1 MEKTYNPALIQRT
14 QRYMETH
21 SISQNQFAAKVNLS
35 SAALSSYLNQK
46 YKGSVEAVERQLREF
61 FKLDEEAEAAAEKTA
76 SLLPRAAYVP
86 TSISEDVCQS
96 IRFAQLEHCMVVLH
110 GDAGVGK
117 SKGAQKF
124 LRDHPTNAVGISI
137 TPSTGTLNGSI
148 KLLARAL
155 RVPECRNKMDQM
167 MALRS
172 RLDGTNWVIVID
184 EAQHLKYAALEEI
197 RSLTDDNPMTGEHG
211 VGVVLIGNSE
221 VYSRLQGRQQAQ
233 FAQLF
238 SRIRMQR
245 EYTTRK
251 VKEDDVRKLFPVL
264 AEQDARK
271 EMDFLLSVCRSPWGI
286 RGAMNLYT
294 NAASANDVGYEN
306 LYRMAAHMG
315 IGMLDWLKPILGDGY
330 NEEIDNKI
338 AAEINKGFVAKADY
352 DAAKDAQRT
361 AAEALADANKALAEY
376 KDTDIDGLRKSAEE
390 WQAKAEQAEKDADA
404 RVAAVQFDAKLDSAI
419 AAAHGRSGKAIR
431 ALLDLD
437 ALRGSEDPDKD
448 IPAALSALQKDSGYM
463 FDTEETPPPYAA
475 GTGRTAMTTDNSDS
489 ALRKAMGLPME

>member
-46 YKGSVEAVERQLREF
+46 YKGSVEAVERQLSEF

-264 AEQDARK
+264 AEQDARNAHVQRLH
-271 EMDFLLSVCRSPWGI
+271 DRLLASLQQYSLVRVNSPAHAVPHIVNVSVTGVKGTRFQQALSEQGVCVSVKSACSSDGLPSKAVFAVSRD
-286 RGAMNLYT
+286 RR
-294 NAASANDVGYEN
+294 NALSSWRISISHLTTDA
-306 LYRMAAHMG
+306 
-315 IGMLDWLKPILGDGY
+315 
-330 NEEIDNKI
+330 EID
-338 AAEINKGFVAKADY
+338 GF
-352 DAAKDAQRT
+352 
-361 AAEALADANKALAEY
+361 L
-376 KDTDIDGLRKSAEE
+376 
-390 WQAKAEQAEKDADA
+390 QA
-404 RVAAVQFDAKLDSAI
+404 
-419 AAAHGRSGKAIR
+419 
-431 ALLDLD
+431 
-437 ALRGSEDPDKD
+437 
-448 IPAALSALQKDSGYM
+448 
-463 FDTEETPPPYAA
+463 FDTCYKTLTNKE
-475 GTGRTAMTTDNSDS
+475 N
-489 ALRKAMGLPME
+489 

>member
-1 MEKTYNPALIQRT
+1 
-14 QRYMETH
+14 
-21 SISQNQFAAKVNLS
+21 
-35 SAALSSYLNQK
+35 
-46 YKGSVEAVERQLREF
+46 
-61 FKLDEEAEAAAEKTA
+61 
-76 SLLPRAAYVP
+76 
-86 TSISEDVCQS
+86 
-96 IRFAQLEHCMVVLH
+96 MVVLH

-124 LRDHPTNAVGISI
+124 LHDHPTNAVGISI

-197 RSLTDDNPMTGEHG
+197 RSLTDDNPMTVEHG

-221 VYSRLQGRQQAQ
+221 VYSRLQGRQQSQ

-294 NAASANDVGYEN
+294 NAASANDVSYEN

-315 IGMLDWLKPILGDGY
+315 IGMLG
-330 NEEIDNKI
+330 
-338 AAEINKGFVAKADY
+338 
-352 DAAKDAQRT
+352 
-361 AAEALADANKALAEY
+361 
-376 KDTDIDGLRKSAEE
+376 
-390 WQAKAEQAEKDADA
+390 
-404 RVAAVQFDAKLDSAI
+404 AV
-419 AAAHGRSGKAIR
+419 
-431 ALLDLD
+431 
-437 ALRGSEDPDKD
+437 
-448 IPAALSALQKDSGYM
+448 
-463 FDTEETPPPYAA
+463 
-475 GTGRTAMTTDNSDS
+475 
-489 ALRKAMGLPME
+489 

>member
-46 YKGSVEAVERQLREF
+46 YKGSVEAVERQLSEF

-294 NAASANDVGYEN
+294 NAASAN
-306 LYRMAAHMG
+306 
-315 IGMLDWLKPILGDGY
+315 
-330 NEEIDNKI
+330 
-338 AAEINKGFVAKADY
+338 
-352 DAAKDAQRT
+352 
-361 AAEALADANKALAEY
+361 KALAEY
-376 KDTDIDGLRKSAEE
+376 KDADIDGLRKSAEE

-419 AAAHGRSGKAIR
+419 AAAHGRSSKAIR

-437 ALRGSEDPDKD
+437 TLRGSDDPDKD
-448 IPAALSALQKDSGYM
+448 ISAALAALQKDSGYM
-463 FDTEETPPPYAA
+463 FDAGETPPPYAV
-475 GTGRTAMTTDNSDS
+475 GTGRTAMTADNSDS

>member
-46 YKGSVEAVERQLREF
+46 YKGSVEAVERQLSEF

-96 IRFAQLEHCMVVLH
+96 IRFSQLEHCMVVLH

-251 VKEDDVRKLFPVL
+251 VKESHRGRDDNGW
-264 AEQDARK
+264 QCH
-271 EMDFLLSVCRSPWGI
+271 LLRHRDLSGTAGVQSFRFQRLPLCTGVCGEPANLTDRTGQLPQYAGRIGAVSRSGHH
-286 RGAMNLYT
+286 RGAC
-294 NAASANDVGYEN
+294 ACC
-306 LYRMAAHMG
+306 
-315 IGMLDWLKPILGDGY
+315 KPKPYDR
-330 NEEIDNKI
+330 
-338 AAEINKGFVAKADY
+338 AD
-352 DAAKDAQRT
+352 
-361 AAEALADANKALAEY
+361 L
-376 KDTDIDGLRKSAEE
+376 
-390 WQAKAEQAEKDADA
+390 
-404 RVAAVQFDAKLDSAI
+404 
-419 AAAHGRSGKAIR
+419 
-431 ALLDLD
+431 
-437 ALRGSEDPDKD
+437 
-448 IPAALSALQKDSGYM
+448 
-463 FDTEETPPPYAA
+463 
-475 GTGRTAMTTDNSDS
+475 
-489 ALRKAMGLPME
+489 

>member
-46 YKGSVEAVERQLREF
+46 YKGSVEAVERQLSEF

-264 AEQDARK
+264 DEQNARK
-271 EMDFLLSVCRSPWGI
+271 ELDFLLSVCRSPWGI

-294 NAASANDVGYEN
+294 NAASANDVSYEN

-315 IGMLDWLKPILGDGY
+315 IGMLG
-330 NEEIDNKI
+330 
-338 AAEINKGFVAKADY
+338 
-352 DAAKDAQRT
+352 
-361 AAEALADANKALAEY
+361 
-376 KDTDIDGLRKSAEE
+376 
-390 WQAKAEQAEKDADA
+390 
-404 RVAAVQFDAKLDSAI
+404 AV
-419 AAAHGRSGKAIR
+419 
-431 ALLDLD
+431 
-437 ALRGSEDPDKD
+437 
-448 IPAALSALQKDSGYM
+448 
-463 FDTEETPPPYAA
+463 
-475 GTGRTAMTTDNSDS
+475 
-489 ALRKAMGLPME
+489 

>member
-46 YKGSVEAVERQLREF
+46 YKGSVEAVERQLSEF

-221 VYSRLQGRQQAQ
+221 VYSRLQGRQQSHRGRDDNGWQCHLLRHRDLSGAAGVQ
-233 FAQLF
+233 SFRFQRLPLCAGVCGESANLADRTGQLPQYAGRIGAV
-238 SRIRMQR
+238 SR
-245 EYTTRK
+245 
-251 VKEDDVRKLFPVL
+251 
-264 AEQDARK
+264 
-271 EMDFLLSVCRSPWGI
+271 SGHH
-286 RGAMNLYT
+286 RGAC
-294 NAASANDVGYEN
+294 ACC
-306 LYRMAAHMG
+306 
-315 IGMLDWLKPILGDGY
+315 KPKPYDR
-330 NEEIDNKI
+330 
-338 AAEINKGFVAKADY
+338 AD
-352 DAAKDAQRT
+352 
-361 AAEALADANKALAEY
+361 L
-376 KDTDIDGLRKSAEE
+376 
-390 WQAKAEQAEKDADA
+390 
-404 RVAAVQFDAKLDSAI
+404 
-419 AAAHGRSGKAIR
+419 
-431 ALLDLD
+431 
-437 ALRGSEDPDKD
+437 
-448 IPAALSALQKDSGYM
+448 
-463 FDTEETPPPYAA
+463 
-475 GTGRTAMTTDNSDS
+475 
-489 ALRKAMGLPME
+489 

>member
-46 YKGSVEAVERQLREF
+46 YKGSVEAVERQLSEF

-251 VKEDDVRKLFPVL
+251 VKEVKGPGSVNQSMKWLQGLAAIVIDPHRCPDTAKEFSEYEYEIGRDGTVLPGYVDADNHHIDAVRYAVN
-264 AEQDARK
+264 RIW
-271 EMDFLLSVCRSPWGI
+271 MR
-286 RGAMNLYT
+286 RGA
-294 NAASANDVGYEN
+294 
-306 LYRMAAHMG
+306 
-315 IGMLDWLKPILGDGY
+315 
-330 NEEIDNKI
+330 
-338 AAEINKGFVAKADY
+338 
-352 DAAKDAQRT
+352 
-361 AAEALADANKALAEY
+361 
-376 KDTDIDGLRKSAEE
+376 
-390 WQAKAEQAEKDADA
+390 
-404 RVAAVQFDAKLDSAI
+404 
-419 AAAHGRSGKAIR
+419 
-431 ALLDLD
+431 
-437 ALRGSEDPDKD
+437 
-448 IPAALSALQKDSGYM
+448 
-463 FDTEETPPPYAA
+463 
-475 GTGRTAMTTDNSDS
+475 
-489 ALRKAMGLPME
+489 